1 MALIEWIVS
10 TARDNPLPVGIAAAG
25 VYYFWPQIKTAF
37 AGGFPAKESKPTDE
51 FLATVD
57 SARDLIQHL
66 DAAGDEEG
74 AAAARKAAARLFEPE
89 AKAK

>member
-10 TARDNPLPVGIAAAG
+10 TVRANPLPVGITAAA

-57 SARDLIQHL
+57 SARDFINHL

-74 AAAARKAAARLFEPE
+74 AAAARKAAARLFE
-89 AKAK
+89 AKPK

>member
-1 MALIEWIVS
+1 MADLIAWI
-10 TARDNPLPVGIAAAG
+10 RGNLPLVGIIAAAG
-25 VYYFWPQIKTAF
+25 IYFWPQLRSAF
-37 AGGFPAKESKPTDE
+37 AGGIPQIGVQPRDE
-51 FLATVD
+51 FLSTVN

-89 AKAK
+89 AKK

>member
-1 MALIEWIVS
+1 MSLADLI
-10 TARDNPLPVGIAAAG
+10 ARLQGNLPLVGIIAAA

-37 AGGFPAKESKPTDE
+37 AGGFPATGSKPKDG

-66 DAAGDEEG
+66 DQAGDEEG
-74 AAAARKAAARLFEPE
+74 AAAARKAASRLFEPE
-89 AKAK
+89 SKPK

>member
-1 MALIEWIVS
+1 MAELIERLQS
-10 TARDNPLPVGIAAAG
+10 NLPLVGIIAAA
-25 VYYFWPQIKTAF
+25 VYYFWPQLKTAF
-37 AGGFPAKESKPTDE
+37 AGGFQAKEAIQTDE
-51 FLATVD
+51 FLSTVE

-89 AKAK
+89 AKK

>member
-1 MALIEWIVS
+1 MAELIERLQ
-10 TARDNPLPVGIAAAG
+10 ANLPLVGIIAAA
-25 VYYFWPQIKTAF
+25 VYYFWPNIKTTF
-37 AGGFPAKESKPTDE
+37 AGGFSAKESKPTDE

-66 DAAGDEEG
+66 DDAGDAEG

-89 AKAK
+89 AKPK

>member
-1 MALIEWIVS
+1 M
-10 TARDNPLPVGIAAAG
+10 G
-25 VYYFWPQIKTAF
+25 
-37 AGGFPAKESKPTDE
+37 SKPRDE
-51 FLATVD
+51 FLSTVD

-89 AKAK
+89 AKK